1 MVETVHA
8 VPTTPD
14 ETSAF
19 ERFFEAEYAR
29 LARALF
35 LLTSDA
41 SEAEDLAQEA
51 MVRVY
56 ERWEHVRTMRDPVGY
71 LFRTAMNLSRSR
83 RRRLLVA
90 ARRALGPRATPTPAD
105 AAETRDEL
113 DRALAALPV
122 GQRQA
127 LVLVEWLGLSHDEA
141 GSILGI
147 RPVSVRVRVSRA
159 RASMRQLREDTDA

>member
-8 VPTTPD
+8 MPTTAD

-19 ERFFEAEYAR
+19 EPFFEAEYAR

-105 AAETRDEL
+105 ATETRDEL

-127 LVLVEWLGLSHDEA
+127 LVLVEWLGLSDEEA